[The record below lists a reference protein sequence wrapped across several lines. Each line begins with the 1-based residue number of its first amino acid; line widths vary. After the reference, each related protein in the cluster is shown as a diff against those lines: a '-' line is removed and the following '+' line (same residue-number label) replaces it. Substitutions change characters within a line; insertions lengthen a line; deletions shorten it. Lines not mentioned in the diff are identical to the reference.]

1 MKKMMMVIA
10 FLFTV
15 MSMNAQT
22 YKFKTTAVA
31 YKEMGRYGWTKW
43 TDWYR
48 TEMLVVINTDRD
60 VISIYSDSPQEYDI
74 LEYQGEENDRNGKSK
89 KFFCVNEDGL
99 KCFIRLRAQ
108 HDGSFQLYVDFN
120 NAMWVYDLRER

>member
-31 YKEMGRYGWTKW
+31 YKELGRNGWTKW

-48 TEMLVVINTDRD
+48 TEMLVVISNDRD
-60 VISIYSDSPQEYDI
+60 VISIYSETPQEYDI
-74 LEYQGEENDRNGKSK
+74 LEYQGEENDRNGRSYKYL
-89 KFFCVNEDGL
+89 CVNEDGL
-99 KCFIRLRAQ
+99 KCGIRLRAQ
-108 HDGSFQLYVDFN
+108 RDGSRQLYVDFN